1 VSHKGRKLTV
11 SRSVPGSKH
20 DKKLH
25 DKSHLTYARNTKPIS
40 DLGYFGAEGITMP
53 NKIPKGK
60 ELTLEQKQV
69 NRELSKQRIKI
80 EHPIGRMKIFQILSQ
95 RNRNDLSNHS
105 LIFKNIAGLYNLMYA

>member
-1 VSHKGRKLTV
+1 MSHKGRKLTV

-53 NKIPKGK
+53 NKIKAAI
-60 ELTLEQKQV
+60 T
-69 NRELSKQRIKI
+69 
-80 EHPIGRMKIFQILSQ
+80 ILAMLLFIISFH
-95 RNRNDLSNHS
+95 L
-105 LIFKNIAGLYNLMYA
+105 F